1 MVEGLFSKLFASS
14 RTFHILFPLQ
24 AWRCRAFARSF
35 IASLRCNAF
44 ADPSLRACNAM
55 PSPFPYCEPAMQCLR
70 RSPIASLR
78 CNAFAV
84 PHCEPAMQ
92 CLRPFPHC
100 KPGDAMPSP
109 FPYCE
114 PAMQCLRRSPIA
126 SPRCNAFAVPP
137 PPSPGCSKASMA
149 RRREYRHRRRTG
161 KYGEDAGTC
170 GNNARR
176 RFSTAGLA
184 LQDVVLYIPM
194 LHIHFVAFITQPFIN
209 PAGNKN
215 RAMQAARTAN
225 CYDQLTLAFFYII
238 GH

>member
-1 MVEGLFSKLFASS
+1 
-14 RTFHILFPLQ
+14 
-24 AWRCRAFARSF
+24 
-35 IASLRCNAF
+35 
-44 ADPSLRACNAM
+44 M
-55 PSPFPYCEPAMQCLR
+55 PSPIPHCEPAMQCLR

-78 CNAFAV
+78 CNAFARSL
-84 PHCEPAMQ
+84 
-92 CLRPFPHC
+92 LRAC
-100 KPGDAMPSP
+100 DAMPSP

-114 PAMQCLRRSPIA
+114 PAMQCLRRSSIA
-126 SPRCNAFAVPP
+126 SLRCNAFAVPPLRACDAMPSPVPYCEPAMQCPRRSPIASLRCNAFAVPSLQACDAMPSPVPP

-225 CYDQLTLAFFYII
+225 CYNQLTLAFFYII

>member
-35 IASLRCNAF
+35 IASLRCKAL
-44 ADPSLRACNAM
+44 AVPPLRACDAM
-55 PSPFPYCEPAMQCLR
+55 PSP
-70 RSPIASLR
+70 
-78 CNAFAV
+78 V

-137 PPSPGCSKASMA
+137 PPSSGCSKASMA

-184 LQDVVLYIPM
+184 LQDVVLNIPM